1 MASNL
6 GEAEVKR
13 MEENRR
19 LAKEKRINV
28 EIAKACRSC
37 LSEVIA
43 KVCLSETREANKNR
57 EAMFAQMGQRDIVR
71 RRQEAQIMAEMD
83 DISDR
88 IACAALEDIEAAEL
102 VHFRILTKSD
112 IDVALTLI
120 LWFAQA
126 DFEAPT
132 QVEAESN
139 SNVSVQVS

>member
-28 EIAKACRSC
+28 EITKACRSC

-57 EAMFAQMGQRDIVR
+57 EAVFAQMGQRDIVK
-71 RRQEAQIMAEMD
+71 RRQELEILSEMD
-83 DISDR
+83 DLSDW
-88 IACAALEDIEAAEL
+88 IACAALEDIEASEL
-102 VHFRILTKSD
+102 V
-112 IDVALTLI
+112 
-120 LWFAQA
+120 QY
-126 DFEAPT
+126 
-132 QVEAESN
+132 
-139 SNVSVQVS
+139 